1 MADFIRTIGSQTPLS
16 EEQQKKVGQAKSTQ
30 MGADHERFMKEI
42 LRMLDQKEI
51 DVMKPASFLK
61 MEVYN
66 RLDEEWKSRV
76 DLALVN
82 IATLLSHIVEF
93 RLSKQTPDQS
103 PELESMISTLW
114 QMKQRI
120 EETHDVFKF

>member
-1 MADFIRTIGSQTPLS
+1 VADFIRTIGSQTPLS
-16 EEQQKKVGQAKSTQ
+16 EEQQRKVGQVKGTQ

-93 RLSKQTPDQS
+93 RLSKKTPDQS

-114 QMKQRI
+114 LMKQRI

>member
-1 MADFIRTIGSQTPLS
+1 
-16 EEQQKKVGQAKSTQ
+16 
-30 MGADHERFMKEI
+30 
-42 LRMLDQKEI
+42 MLDQKEI

-93 RLSKQTPDQS
+93 RLSKKTPDQS

-114 QMKQRI
+114 LMKQRI

>member
-1 MADFIRTIGSQTPLS
+1 MADFIQTIGSQSPLT
-16 EEQQKKVGQAKSTQ
+16 EEQQKKVGQSKGTP
-30 MGADHERFMKEI
+30 MGEEHEQFMREI

-51 DVMKPASFLK
+51 DVTKPASFLK

-66 RLDEEWKSRV
+66 RLDEEWKGKV
-76 DLALVN
+76 DLVLVN
-82 IATLLSHIVEF
+82 IADLLGHIVEF
-93 RLSKQTPDQS
+93 RLSKKTPDQS
-103 PELESMISTLW
+103 PELESMIASLW